1 MTCLTS
7 EQAVTGASLL
17 PWWRREELNKLG
29 PLSLNEKITAGALG
43 TTVLLWI
50 FGGSLGI
57 GNVGAALLGL
67 SVLLITN
74 VVTWKECLSNNQ
86 VWGPSLPGCCV
97 LPKCSR
103 YCWRHCC
110 MPACSS
116 DSTRLWAV
124 HLYLQGL
131 NGRQGCLD
139 ACLW

>member
-1 MTCLTS
+1 MTCLPS
-7 EQAVTGASLL
+7 EHAVSGASLL
-17 PWWRREELNKLG
+17 PWWCREELNKLG

-86 VWGPSLPGCCV
+86 VWGPIVAGRSVLRWCCQQ
-97 LPKCSR
+97 CQ
-103 YCWRHCC
+103 RHCC
-110 MPACSS
+110 RPACYC
-116 DSTRLWAV
+116 DNMRLWIIPPLLEKLR
-124 HLYLQGL
+124 H
-131 NGRQGCLD
+131 
-139 ACLW
+139 